1 MKEGEL
7 EGAEHGLRVI
17 TSHTLHTRADEGARG
32 ALKRANITLMEPLRV
47 AAQTLNRK
55 VETGK

>member
-7 EGAEHGLRVI
+7 EGAEHGVRVI

-32 ALKRANITLMEPLRV
+32 DLRHGNIALMDPL
-47 AAQTLNRK
+47 
-55 VETGK
+55 